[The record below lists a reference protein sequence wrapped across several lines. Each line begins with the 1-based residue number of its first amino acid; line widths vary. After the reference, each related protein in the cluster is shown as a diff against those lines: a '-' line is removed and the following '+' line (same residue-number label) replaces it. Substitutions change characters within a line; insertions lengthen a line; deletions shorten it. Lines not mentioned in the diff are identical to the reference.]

1 MENMS
6 HVYSKQP
13 ENTQC
18 DNPIHNENVDTHRF
32 TLMEEGL
39 NRSINVNQT
48 DLVCKLCKTF
58 CVRLFLF
65 LFIGLLIVVLIVL
78 IIVSLKKENLG

>member
-39 NRSINVNQT
+39 NVNQT
-48 DLVCKLCKTF
+48 DLVCKLCKSF

-65 LFIGLLIVVLIVL
+65 LIIGLLIVVLIVL
-78 IIVSLKKENLG
+78 IIVSLKKTNLG

>member
-13 ENTQC
+13 ENTQW
-18 DNPIHNENVDTHRF
+18 DNPIHNENVDTHRL

-39 NRSINVNQT
+39 NRSLNVNQT
-48 DLVCKLCKTF
+48 DSVCKLCKTF

-65 LFIGLLIVVLIVL
+65 LLIGLLIAVLIVL
-78 IIVSLKKENLG
+78 LIVSLKKTNLG

>member
-6 HVYSKQP
+6 DVYSKQP
-13 ENTQC
+13 ENTQW

-39 NRSINVNQT
+39 NRSLNVNRS

-65 LFIGLLIVVLIVL
+65 LIIGLLIAVLIVL
-78 IIVSLKKENLG
+78 LIVSLKKENLG

>member
-6 HVYSKQP
+6 HVYRKQP

-39 NRSINVNQT
+39 NVNRT

-65 LFIGLLIVVLIVL
+65 LIIGLLIAVLIVL
-78 IIVSLKKENLG
+78 LIVSLKKENLG